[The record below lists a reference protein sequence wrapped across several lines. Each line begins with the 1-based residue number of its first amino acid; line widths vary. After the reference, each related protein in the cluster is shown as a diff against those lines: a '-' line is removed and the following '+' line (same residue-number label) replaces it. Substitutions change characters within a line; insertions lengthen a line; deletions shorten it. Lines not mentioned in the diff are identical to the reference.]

1 MEKILSLDLSTK
13 RSGWAYYESPDCKV
27 EYGVIASSSADV
39 EKRIGIMRDG
49 VIELLKTHEVKKII
63 IEEVRPDGY
72 NNHTG
77 KVLTWLQGCIAV
89 AVYEYNK
96 DITIDFIG
104 ASSWRSVLGL
114 QGYQIQR
121 EQQKQLDI
129 KYANEL
135 LSISLTSEQDDEA
148 DAICILYAYIKN
160 NSNIKLPKK
169 QTKLKPIGSDQSAF

>member
-13 RSGWAYYESPDCKV
+13 RSGWAYYEMPDCKI
-27 EYGVIASSSADV
+27 EYGVIASSAADI
-39 EKRIGIMRDG
+39 EKRIGVMRDG
-49 VIELLKTHEVKKII
+49 IIELLKTYKVEKII

-77 KVLTWLQGCIAV
+77 KVLTWLQGCIAI
-89 AVYEYNK
+89 AVYEYDKN
-96 DITIDFIG
+96 ITIDFIG

-114 QGYQIQR
+114 QGYRVQR

-135 LSISLTSEQDDEA
+135 MNIQLTSEQDDEA
-148 DAICILYAYIKN
+148 DAICILYAYIKD
-160 NSNIKLPKK
+160 NSNIKVPKK
-169 QTKLKPIGSDQSAF
+169 QTRLKPIGSEKSAF